1 MLKNLGM
8 TMKDVLIDVVCFGML
23 IASTVAYAMS
33 KNTTGL
39 VVLCSLFLLVTYFA
53 IIVARMMIA
62 DRDAAITEYIEEIRT
77 TTQEKYDLETQ
88 LKQYKNK
95 EDEAHIDY
103 NNAID
108 MLLHVFN
115 DNLRTQTAFVEFYK
129 NSRNCSKQA
138 AIEAVDMLTAKQPAI
153 ITEKEEMLKNI
164 E

>member
-1 MLKNLGM
+1 MLKKFGM
-8 TMKDVLIDVVCFGML
+8 TMKDVLLDVVCCGML
-23 IASTVAYAMS
+23 VAATVNFALSKSTVGFM
-33 KNTTGL
+33 
-39 VVLCSLFLLVTYFA
+39 VHCSLLLFITYFSIYA
-53 IIVARMMIA
+53 ARKTIA
-62 DRDAAITEYIEEIRT
+62 DCDAASDEYLKKINDLR
-77 TTQEKYDLETQ
+77 QENINVETQ
-88 LKQYKNK
+88 LKQYRNK

-129 NSRNCSKQA
+129 KSRNCSKQA
-138 AIEAVDMLTAKQPAI
+138 AIEAVEMLTAKQPAI